1 MVDVIEAML
10 KGLAMGLLLVISVGP
25 VIFTIIKQSINN
37 GKEGGFSFVIGVW
50 VSDFILIVLSNVFSE
65 LVTHLLDFEKPIGIA
80 GSIFLLGMGVYYLF
94 FKKVPLHPED
104 ISAAPLKASDHAHIA
119 LQGFLLNT
127 LNPAVMAFWLTASTA
142 IAITHTIRE
151 RIIIFATTLLIN
163 MSADV
168 AKVTLAGKLRSKL
181 TVKNIRLIN
190 KIAGL
195 ILLIFGTV
203 LLTGV
208 LFFVKKHLRT

>member
-65 LVTHLLDFEKPIGIA
+65 LVTHLHDFEKPIGIA

-104 ISAAPLKASDHAHIA
+104 ISAAPLKASDHAHIV

-142 IAITHTIRE
+142 IAITHTIKE

-190 KIAGL
+190 KAAGL

>member
-94 FKKVPLHPED
+94 FKKVPLPPED
-104 ISAAPLKASDHAHIA
+104 ISAAPLKASDHAHIV

-142 IAITHTIRE
+142 IAITHTIKE

-190 KIAGL
+190 KAAGL